1 MTKITEND
9 IELWVGNTRS
19 VSLKQGVWIHKQGS
33 PKALNPFVFSS
44 FSQLSKFYSQLSKVH
59 NE

>member
-9 IELWVGNTRS
+9 IKLWAGNTRS

-44 FSQLSKFYSQLSKVH
+44 FSQLSKVH

>member
-9 IELWVGNTRS
+9 IELWVGNTRR
-19 VSLKQGVWIHKQGS
+19 VSLKQGVWTRKQGS
-33 PKALNPFVFSS
+33 LKALNPLFFSS

>member
-9 IELWVGNTRS
+9 IKLWVGNTRS
-19 VSLKQGVWIHKQGS
+19 VSLKQDVWTRKQGS
-33 PKALNPFVFSS
+33 LKALNPFVFNS
-44 FSQLSKFYSQLSKVH
+44 FSQLSKVH